1 MTKGNVVK
9 KIHLLWFAVA
19 FLTGCAKYDYDF
31 KRAVEYKNI
40 SNEDQ
45 VVVAVVGPTNG
56 PFRCLGAGGMLSR
69 GQPGKLGYVG
79 NKGAGVSWTAPAGH
93 TNAYQSYFFED
104 QSGKRMM
111 VVKTLPR

>member
-1 MTKGNVVK
+1 MMKGKVVK
-9 KIHLLWFAVA
+9 RTRLLWLSVA

-31 KRAVEYKNI
+31 RKAVEYKDI
-40 SNEDQ
+40 SYEDQ

-56 PFRCLGAGGMLSR
+56 PFRCLGAGFGLSR
-69 GQPGKLGYVG
+69 GQPGKLAYVG

-93 TNAYQSYFFED
+93 TNAYQSYIFED
-104 QSGKRMM
+104 QSGNHMM